1 MQGIIFKIIG
11 GTRAYELRFT
21 AMSNQHAQT
30 VAHELH
36 ASLGLIGRH
45 YVELDNGFSFTI

>member
-11 GTRAYELRFT
+11 GTRAYELRFI
-21 AMSNQHAQT
+21 AMSNQHAQM